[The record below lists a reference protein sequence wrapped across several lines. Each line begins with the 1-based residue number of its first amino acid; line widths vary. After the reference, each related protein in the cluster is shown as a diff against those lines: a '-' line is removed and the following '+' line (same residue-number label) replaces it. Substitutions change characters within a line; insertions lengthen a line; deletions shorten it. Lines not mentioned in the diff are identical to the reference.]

1 MIFADKLIAL
11 RKQYG
16 LSQEQLAEKL
26 NVSRQSVS
34 KWEGAQSIPDINK
47 IIQLS
52 QIFGVST
59 DYLLKDE
66 LENEKDEYI
75 ETGEKSE
82 ELKYVSMEDAN
93 EFLNITQSIATYI
106 SIGVLICILA
116 PIPLIVLAVLSEAGT
131 LSFSEEQTAMVGVSV
146 LLAMIAVAVALFI
159 ISGMKANKY
168 EYYQKNFISQKN
180 KYGKTY
186 FVWICVDYPCR
197 SITFNVADFVKRKS
211 CDAVFVGT
219 VHNNVRNLRNRT
231 YDYKCR
237 CVFQLVRTSGDTV
250 FNSARR
256 FGIYDD
262 TLYCVYSF
270 KPTNRT

>member
-11 RKQYG
+11 RKQHG

-116 PIPLIVLAVLSEAGT
+116 PIPLIVFAVLSEAGT
-131 LSFSEEQTAMVGVSV
+131 LSFSEEQTAMVGISV
-146 LLAMIAVAVALFI
+146 LLTMIAVAVALFI

-168 EYYQKNFISQKN
+168 EYLDTELMLVIRSREINRQLEE
-180 KYGKTY
+180 GMMTY
-186 FVWICVDYPCR
+186 EKMSRQVLEDGTYNNPY
-197 SITFNVADFVKRKS
+197 NVEPIALTKKKQIKILLVQHLL
-211 CDAVFVGT
+211 GW
-219 VHNNVRNLRNRT
+219 VRFL
-231 YDYKCR
+231 
-237 CVFQLVRTSGDTV
+237 F
-250 FNSARR
+250 
-256 FGIYDD
+256 
-262 TLYCVYSF
+262 
-270 KPTNRT
+270 

>member
-1 MIFADKLIAL
+1 MYDAIIF
-11 RKQYG
+11 
-16 LSQEQLAEKL
+16 
-26 NVSRQSVS
+26 
-34 KWEGAQSIPDINK
+34 
-47 IIQLS
+47 
-52 QIFGVST
+52 
-59 DYLLKDE
+59 
-66 LENEKDEYI
+66 EYF
-75 ETGEKSE
+75 S
-82 ELKYVSMEDAN
+82 
-93 EFLNITQSIATYI
+93 
-106 SIGVLICILA
+106 
-116 PIPLIVLAVLSEAGT
+116 
-131 LSFSEEQTAMVGVSV
+131 SFSTLHFCYRA
-146 LLAMIAVAVALFI
+146 LLFEPVDNLSATHEITFYDVIFEYFLE
-159 ISGMKANKY
+159 KANKY
-168 EYYQKNFISQKN
+168 EYYQKIFISQKN

-219 VHNNVRNLRNRT
+219 VYNNVRNLRNRT